1 MGRQVTGVGIAGRAG
16 DRLVAVV
23 HQGDELANLLG
34 NLISLRGWPR
44 LLVLAKGIAN
54 EKIRIGGVGQALMG
68 RHGPKDVL
76 KKL

>member
-1 MGRQVTGVGIAGRAG
+1 
-16 DRLVAVV
+16 
-23 HQGDELANLLG
+23 
-34 NLISLRGWPR
+34 
-44 LLVLAKGIAN
+44 VLAKGIAN